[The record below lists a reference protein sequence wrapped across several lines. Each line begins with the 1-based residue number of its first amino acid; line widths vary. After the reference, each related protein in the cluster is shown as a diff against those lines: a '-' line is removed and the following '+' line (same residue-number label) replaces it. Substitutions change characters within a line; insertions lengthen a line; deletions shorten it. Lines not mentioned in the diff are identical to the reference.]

1 MADLIELK
9 WYPML
14 LIQLD
19 ELADIVDQN
28 PTADTD
34 IADSKPLLQPLWY
47 NYWVNKEAN
56 LLVP

>member
-1 MADLIELK
+1 
-9 WYPML
+9 ML

-34 IADSKPLLQPLWY
+34 IADSKPLLQPL
-47 NYWVNKEAN
+47 
-56 LLVP
+56 